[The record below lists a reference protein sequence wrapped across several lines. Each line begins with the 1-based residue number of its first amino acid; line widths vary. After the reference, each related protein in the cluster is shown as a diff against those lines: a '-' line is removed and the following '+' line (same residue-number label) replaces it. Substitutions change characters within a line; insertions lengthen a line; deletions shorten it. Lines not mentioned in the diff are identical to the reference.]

1 MSSTLKRMDNDSL
14 TSAEAYLAMYAFLSK
29 QYDLGCEE
37 LGAILGSMSLLSD
50 GESAD
55 PALDRDLIDAVSAA
69 KAGRVNAR
77 LQLGEGS
84 AT

>member
-1 MSSTLKRMDNDSL
+1 MDNDSL

-37 LGAILGSMSLLSD
+37 LGAILGSMSLLP
-50 GESAD
+50 GGAAAD
-55 PALDRDLIDAVSAA
+55 PALDRDWSEAVSAA
-69 KAGRVNAR
+69 KAGRVDAR